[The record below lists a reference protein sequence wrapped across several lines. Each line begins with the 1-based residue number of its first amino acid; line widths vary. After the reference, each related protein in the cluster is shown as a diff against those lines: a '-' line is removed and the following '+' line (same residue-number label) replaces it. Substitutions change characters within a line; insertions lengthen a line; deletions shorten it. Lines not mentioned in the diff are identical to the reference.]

1 MISIGPEPKAVEH
14 FYERL
19 HKLTTFDTIRINDIF
34 ESTQYGI
41 LYAIAAFIVGGTLN
55 LLFAPFSEKVSTGQ
69 LAFQVFYELVLIIIG
84 VYYLRKLV
92 KVVPYLFDVRI
103 PGMTTFRPY
112 LTTEYNGELV
122 ISLVFIGVQFRFI
135 RKLDLLAN
143 RLYNILFGIKLKRG
157 IAM

>member
-1 MISIGPEPKAVEH
+1 MISIGPEPKAAEH
-14 FYERL
+14 FYDRL

-69 LAFQVFYELVLIIIG
+69 LAFQVFYELILIIIG

-103 PGMTTFRPY
+103 PGMPTFRPY

-122 ISLVFIGVQFRFI
+122 ISLIFIGVQFRFI

>member
-1 MISIGPEPKAVEH
+1 MISIGPEPHASEH

-19 HKLTTFDTIRINDIF
+19 NKLMTFDTIRVNDLL
-34 ESTQYGI
+34 ESMQYGI
-41 LYAIAAFIVGGTLN
+41 LYAIAAFMVGGTLN
-55 LLFAPFSEKVSTGQ
+55 LLFAPFNEKVSTGQ
-69 LAFQVFYELVLIIIG
+69 LAFQVFYELVLIVIG

-92 KVVPYLFDVRI
+92 KVMPFLFNVSVPGG
-103 PGMTTFRPY
+103 PTFRPY
-112 LTTEYNGELV
+112 LTTEYGGEIV